1 MTGFLHLEDVYKS
14 YGSKRVLD
22 NIDLAV
28 SQGELCAVVGPSG
41 CGKSTLLRQ
50 ILGEERPDAGQ
61 ILLEGVE
68 VGTPDTSRGIVFQRY
83 SLFPHLT
90 VIGNVMLGREL
101 ANGPWRRWHLRKQ
114 FREEAMHFLE
124 RMRLAE
130 HADKYPHELSGGM
143 QQRVAIAQSLLLKP
157 RILMMDEPF
166 GALDPETREQMQLF
180 LLELWDAEKMTVFFV
195 THDLEEAIYL
205 GTRVLVLSQFYRDD
219 RGDGPNV
226 NRGAKIVC
234 DLQLPRTVLSTD
246 VKASPEFKQLVQQTR
261 HEGFDPTYRRYIS
274 EFNLTHPNSF
284 RTLTAEELHCATN
297 PAPAAPPVPPATP

>member
-1 MTGFLHLEDVYKS
+1 MSVTPFLHLEDVYKS

-28 SQGELCAVVGPSG
+28 SKGELCAVVGPSG

-50 ILGEERPDAGQ
+50 ILGEERPDSGQ
-61 ILLEGVE
+61 ILLEGHE

-90 VIGNVMLGREL
+90 VIGNVMLGRQL
-101 ANGPWRRWHLRKQ
+101 TNGLWKGWSERRRY
-114 FREEAMHFLE
+114 REEAMHFLE
-124 RMRLAE
+124 RVRLAE
-130 HADKYPHELSGGM
+130 HADKYPHQLSGGM

-180 LLELWDAEKMTVFFV
+180 LLELWDADKMTVFFV

-219 RGDGPNV
+219 RGDHPGV
-226 NRGAKIVC
+226 NRGAKIVS

-246 VKASPEFKQLVQQTR
+246 VKASPGFKELVEQTR
-261 HEGFDPTYRRYIS
+261 REGFDPGYRRHVS
-274 EFNLTHPNSF
+274 EFNLKHPNAF
-284 RTLTAEELHCATN
+284 RTLTADELR
-297 PAPAAPPVPPATP
+297 TP

>member
-1 MTGFLHLEDVYKS
+1 MSATPFLHLEDVYKS

-28 SQGELCAVVGPSG
+28 SKGELCAVVGPSG

-50 ILGEERPDAGQ
+50 ILGEERPDSGQ
-61 ILLEGVE
+61 ILLEGNE

-90 VIGNVMLGREL
+90 VLGNVMLGRQLTHGLWKGWSE
-101 ANGPWRRWHLRKQ
+101 RRQ
-114 FREEAMHFLE
+114 YREEAMHFLE
-124 RMRLAE
+124 RVRLAE
-130 HADKYPHELSGGM
+130 HADKYPHQLSGGM

-180 LLELWDAEKMTVFFV
+180 LLELWDADKMTVFFV

-219 RGDGPNV
+219 RGDAPGV
-226 NRGAKIVC
+226 NRGAKIVS
-234 DLQLPRTVLSTD
+234 DLQLPRTVLATD
-246 VKASPEFKQLVQQTR
+246 VKASPAFKELVEQTR
-261 HEGFDPTYRRYIS
+261 RDGFDPGYRRHVS
-274 EFNLTHPNSF
+274 EFNLKHPNAF
-284 RTLTAEELHCATN
+284 RTLTPDELR
-297 PAPAAPPVPPATP
+297 AP

>member
-1 MTGFLHLEDVYKS
+1 MNARAWLHIEDLYKS

-50 ILGEERPDAGQ
+50 ILGEERPDSGR
-61 ILLEGVE
+61 ILLEGKE
-68 VGTPDTSRGIVFQRY
+68 VGTPDTSRGIVFQKY
-83 SLFPHLT
+83 SLYPHLS
-90 VIGNVMLGREL
+90 VLDNVLLSRRLQGNPVS
-101 ANGPWRRWHLRKQ
+101 RWKSRQ
-114 FREEAMHFLE
+114 ADRADAMAVLE
-124 RMRLAE
+124 RVRLAAP
-130 HADKYPHELSGGM
+130 ADKYPHELSGGM
-143 QQRVAIAQSLLLKP
+143 QQRVAIAQSLLAKP

-180 LLELWDAEKMTVFFV
+180 LLELWEADKMTVFFV

-219 RGDGPNV
+219 RGDDPAV

-246 VKASPEFKQLVQQTR
+246 VKASPEFKELVAQTR
-261 HEGFDPTYRRYIS
+261 REGFDPAYRRHVS
-274 EFNLTHPNSF
+274 EFNLKHPNAF
-284 RTLTAEELHCATN
+284 RTLTPDELR
-297 PAPAAPPVPPATP
+297 AP

>member
-1 MTGFLHLEDVYKS
+1 MNATPFLHLEDVYKS

-28 SQGELCAVVGPSG
+28 SKGELCAVVGPSG

-50 ILGEERPDAGQ
+50 ILGEERPDSGH
-61 ILLEGVE
+61 ILLEAEE

-83 SLFPHLT
+83 SLFPHLS
-90 VIGNVMLGREL
+90 VIDNVMLGRKL
-101 ANGPWRRWHLRKQ
+101 TNGLWKGWNERRRY
-114 FREEAMHFLE
+114 REEAMHFLE
-124 RMRLAE
+124 RVRLAE
-130 HADKYPHELSGGM
+130 HADKYPHQLSGGM

-180 LLELWDAEKMTVFFV
+180 LLELWEADKMTVFFV

-219 RGDGPNV
+219 RGDHPGV
-226 NRGAKIVC
+226 NRGAKIVS

-246 VKASPEFKQLVQQTR
+246 VKASPEFKKLVEQTR
-261 HEGFDPTYRRYIS
+261 RDGFDPNYRRHVS
-274 EFNLTHPNSF
+274 EFNLKHPNAF
-284 RTLTAEELHCATN
+284 RTLTPDELRNET
-297 PAPAAPPVPPATP
+297 TP

>member
-1 MTGFLHLEDVYKS
+1 MTAFLHLEDVYKS

-22 NIDLAV
+22 NVDLAV
-28 SQGELCAVVGPSG
+28 GQGELCAVVGPSG

-50 ILGEERPDAGQ
+50 ILGEERPDSGQ
-61 ILLEGVE
+61 ILLDGKE
-68 VGTPDTSRGIVFQRY
+68 VGTPDPSRGIVFQRY

-101 ANGPWRRWHLRKQ
+101 ANGPWQRWHLRKQ

-166 GALDPETREQMQLF
+166 GALDPETREQMQMF

-226 NRGAKIVC
+226 NRGAKVVC

-261 HEGFDPTYRRYIS
+261 HEGFDPTYRRHVS
-274 EFNLTHPNSF
+274 EFNLKHPNSF
-284 RTLTAEELHCATN
+284 RTLTAEELHTTAN
-297 PAPAAPPVPPATP
+297 PAPVAAPSTPPG

>member
-1 MTGFLHLEDVYKS
+1 VNLPHFLHLEDVYKS
-14 YGSKRVLD
+14 YGTKRVLD
-22 NIDLAV
+22 NVDLAV
-28 SQGELCAVVGPSG
+28 ARGELCALVGPSG

-50 ILGEERPDAGQ
+50 ILGEESPDAGR
-61 ILLEGVE
+61 ILLEGE
-68 VGTPDTSRGIVFQRY
+68 TVGTPDTRRGIVFQRY

-90 VIGNVMLGREL
+90 VLDNVMLGRQL
-101 ANGPWRRWHLRKQ
+101 QANAWQRWRRR
-114 FREEAMHFLE
+114 REDRAEAMHLLE
-124 RMRLAE
+124 RVRLAE
-130 HADKYPHELSGGM
+130 HADKYPHQLSGGM

-219 RGDGPNV
+219 RGEGPNV

-246 VKASPEFKQLVQQTR
+246 VKSSPEFKDLVAQTR
-261 HEGFDPTYRRYIS
+261 KEGFDPALRRHVS
-274 EFNLTHPNSF
+274 EFNLKHPNSF
-284 RTLTAEELHCATN
+284 RTLTTDELK
-297 PAPAAPPVPPATP
+297 AAPDSPVP